1 MMIKSAMV
9 AVSAVMLLAPSS
21 SAMAPVETHG
31 GFGGVHIDVWGSG
44 THVKSVRA
52 WAKGATR
59 GERFRAYVIHAHS
72 ETREN
77 LSGWRLAKRH
87 GGMHSVTWA
96 PHADYRSGS
105 LLCVESSKRRA
116 APCATIHS

>member
-1 MMIKSAMV
+1 MVIKSAL
-9 AVSAVMLLAPSS
+9 AAAAAVMVVTPSS
-21 SAMAPVETHG
+21 SATVPAETHG
-31 GFGGVHIDVWGSG
+31 GYGGVHIDVWGES

-52 WAKGATR
+52 WAKGPVK

-87 GGMHSVTWA
+87 GGMHSVTWS
-96 PHADYRSGS
+96 PHTDYRHGS
-105 LLCVESSKRRA
+105 LLCVESNKKRA
-116 APCATIHS
+116 KPCADIWK